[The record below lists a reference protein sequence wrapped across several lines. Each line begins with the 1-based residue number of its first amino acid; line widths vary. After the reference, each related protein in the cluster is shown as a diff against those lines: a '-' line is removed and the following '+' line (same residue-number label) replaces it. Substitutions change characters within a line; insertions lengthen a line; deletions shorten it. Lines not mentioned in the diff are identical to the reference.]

1 MERILITGGSGFIAR
16 YFVSRLQN
24 ADVVLYDV
32 KAPDYTSHARWIE
45 GDLRDLNAL
54 RNASQ
59 GVSLVIHLA
68 AMHHDFGIADEAY
81 FDTNVGGAENLVT
94 CMKEFGINRIINLSS
109 VAVYGDLGNPGPT
122 TEEMQPTPTNA
133 YGKSKLEAE
142 QIFRNWAKG
151 NPSNRLIQIRS
162 TVVFGPHNLAN
173 VLNLI
178 KAIDQGLYFHSGK
191 GANIKS
197 LAYVENLCDAALFAL
212 NRDASGELLF
222 NYVDYPQTGSRAIAT
237 MQAEMLGKKIR
248 IALPGWFAELLALPF
263 DAFIAITG
271 RNLKISSKRIR
282 KLNTQT
288 FHGSDLIRKLG
299 FVPQHT
305 MRDGMQRMIDWYR
318 FEYKKL

>member
-24 ADVVLYDV
+24 ADVILFDVL
-32 KAPDYTSHARWIE
+32 APDFVSHARWIE
-45 GDLRDLNAL
+45 GDVRDLNAL
-54 RNASQ
+54 RNAMQ
-59 GVSLVIHLA
+59 DASLVIHLA

-81 FDTNVGGAENLVT
+81 FDTNLGGAKNLIK
-94 CMKEFGINRIINLSS
+94 CMKEFGINRLINLSS

-122 TEEMQPTPTNA
+122 NEAMQPAPTNA

-142 QIFRNWAKG
+142 QVFRNWVQE
-151 NPSNRLIQIRS
+151 NPANRLVQVRS
-162 TVVFGPHNLAN
+162 TVVYGPHNLAN

-191 GANIKS
+191 GTNIKS
-197 LAYVENLCDAALFAL
+197 LTYVENLCDAALFAL
-212 NRDASGELLF
+212 NREESGELLF
-222 NYVDYPQTGSRAIAT
+222 NYVDYPQTGSRAIAE

-248 IALPGWFAELLALPF
+248 ISLPEWFAVLLALPF
-263 DAFIAITG
+263 DAYIALTG

-288 FHGSDLIRKLG
+288 CHSADLIRSLG
-299 FVPQHT
+299 FVPKHD
-305 MRDGMQRMIDWYR
+305 MKDGMRRMIDWYR
-318 FEYKKL
+318 CEYKKT